1 MADPA
6 IHPNAAVAQ
15 NLNDAASA
23 RPLKP
28 YDVRNGNGL
37 KGTISGTEA
46 QGGPEHTVDPTD
58 AVIGF
63 NSTGWVGIVALVV
76 LLGMLWRK
84 VPAMVGRTLDGRIAE
99 IRSQLDE
106 ATRLRTEAEALR
118 NEYAQRART
127 AEAEAATMRDHAHHE
142 AQAIV
147 AKAKKDA
154 EDLMDRR
161 ARMAE
166 DKIAASERAAIAE
179 VRARAA
185 DAAARAAATLIAE
198 HHDAAADRAMVGRT
212 IAGLGRLN

>member
-1 MADPA
+1 MADPVN
-6 IHPNAAVAQ
+6 HPDATVAE
-15 NLNDAASA
+15 NLQDAASSQ
-23 RPLKP
+23 PLKP
-28 YDVRNGNGL
+28 ADVRDGSAL
-37 KGTISGTEA
+37 HGTVSGTGAE
-46 QGGPEHTVDPTD
+46 GGPEHVVEPT
-58 AVIGF
+58 ALGF

-84 VPAMVGRTLDGRIAE
+84 VPAMIGRSLDTRIAA

-106 ATRLRTEAEALR
+106 AARLRGEAEALR
-118 NEYAQRART
+118 NEYQARART
-127 AEAEAATMRDHAHHE
+127 AETEAATMREHAHLE

-147 AKAKKDA
+147 AKAKADA
-154 EDLMDRR
+154 EQLMDRR

-185 DAAARAAATLIAE
+185 DAAAKAAATLIAE

-212 IAGLGRLN
+212 IAGLSRLN

>member
-6 IHPNAAVAQ
+6 THPNAAVAQ
-15 NLNDAASA
+15 NLSDAATA

-46 QGGPEHTVDPTD
+46 QGGPEHTADPT
-58 AVIGF
+58 ALGF

-84 VPAMVGRTLDGRIAE
+84 VPAMVGRSLDGRIAE

-106 ATRLRTEAEALR
+106 AKRLRTEAEALR
-118 NEYAQRART
+118 NEYEQRART
-127 AEAEAATMRDHAHHE
+127 AETEAATMRDHAHHE

-154 EDLMDRR
+154 EELMDRR